1 MYGGEVL
8 TQILQPFFKM
18 IFDSEDILHQWKIS
32 MLINI
37 DKGKKD
43 NEKLEN
49 KRGISLCNS
58 IIKLFEKII
67 LNLLNKHLNF
77 TESQAGA
84 RPQKSTLNNLFT
96 IKSIIQQRKHEG
108 KETYVVFIDIGKA
121 YDKVWSNAIFYLP
134 WDRGIKGKL
143 WRTMYKLN
151 QNLKTTTATKFG
163 QTDTIDIEDSI
174 RQGKPLS
181 GPEFALLIDQLNVDI
196 TAEGYGFIYSHLILV
211 NLLFTD
217 DITVIADSER
227 QLQEILNEK
236 NLFFN
241 KLHLKLNL
249 IKSALVMFHR
259 KQVNKTQNQFKIGSD
274 IIKIESNPI
283 QIFRRAPNK

>member
-96 IKSIIQQRKHEG
+96 IKSIIQQRKYKR

-121 YDKVWSNAIFYLP
+121 YDKVWSNAIFYLL

-196 TAEGYGFIYSHLILV
+196 RAEEYGIIYSHLILV
-211 NLLFTD
+211 SLLCTD
-217 DITVIADSER
+217 DTTLIADSER
-227 QLQEILNEK
+227 QLQEILN
-236 NLFFN
+236 
-241 KLHLKLNL
+241 
-249 IKSALVMFHR
+249 
-259 KQVNKTQNQFKIGSD
+259 
-274 IIKIESNPI
+274 
-283 QIFRRAPNK
+283 

>member
-96 IKSIIQQRKHEG
+96 IKSIIQQRKYKR

-121 YDKVWSNAIFYLP
+121 YDKVWSNAIFYLL

-181 GPEFALLIDQLNVDI
+181 GPEFALLIDQLSVDI

-241 KLHLKLNL
+241 KLHLKLNPR
-249 IKSALVMFHR
+249 KSALVMFHR

-283 QIFRRAPNK
+283 QIFKRAPNK

>member
-8 TQILQPFFKM
+8 TQILQTFFKM

-67 LNLLNKHLNF
+67 VNRLNKHLNF

-181 GPEFALLIDQLNVDI
+181 GPEFALLIDQLNVGI
-196 TAEGYGFIYSHLILV
+196 TEEGYGFIYSHLILV
-211 NLLFTD
+211 NLLSTD
-217 DITVIADSER
+217 NITVIADSER

-274 IIKIESNPI
+274 II
-283 QIFRRAPNK
+283 RAPNK